1 MKKGNKCLIA
11 LMFVS
16 LLTLTGCDPIV
27 PDSPEDGQYATQTPM
42 SAVEYSIYVN
52 KQVTVYT
59 QQLTTRMTMA
69 RNAENAG
76 YENELSQTK
85 NSIEIMKDVLDEVT
99 VTMPSNGRENDRK
112 ELIKAMKTAIGHME
126 DYQKAVEDGK
136 SVSGFIGHFQN
147 DFNALTGLANM
158 YYE

>member
-85 NSIEIMKDVLDEVT
+85 NSIEIMKDRL
-99 VTMPSNGRENDRK
+99 G
-112 ELIKAMKTAIGHME
+112 TAIDVYLALNDIIQRHAKMNNVSPTRYLNLCEQVSKMMNLPYDKIDKGE
-126 DYQKAVEDGK
+126 DFTK
-136 SVSGFIGHFQN
+136 I
-147 DFNALTGLANM
+147 
-158 YYE
+158 